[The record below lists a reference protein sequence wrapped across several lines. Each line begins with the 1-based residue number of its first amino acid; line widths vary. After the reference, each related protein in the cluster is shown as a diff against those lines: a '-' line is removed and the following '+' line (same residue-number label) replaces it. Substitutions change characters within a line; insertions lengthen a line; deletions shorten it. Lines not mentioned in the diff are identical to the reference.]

1 MATQLEVKKDEVQNQ
16 KEIILE
22 LEKLPFGFRIRFNGE
37 ERSWLVRPHARKPTL
52 FVVHDEKN
60 NTTVETKV
68 IPYLDVNVSS
78 ICLLFMLT
86 ALDPE
91 PTVEAITGEKVRV
104 KEVHIIDYTNDHRPG
119 FENCSIYDEIKRPDR
134 WVDVE

>member
-1 MATQLEVKKDEVQNQ
+1 MATQLEVKKVETQSQ

-37 ERSWLVRPHARKPTL
+37 ERSWLVRPHTRKPML

-60 NTTVETKV
+60 NTTIETKV
-68 IPYLDVNVSS
+68 IPYLNVNVSS